1 MSNKA
6 TDFLREVKKQTTFA
20 AIAMLVMGILLLL
33 GSLSL
38 ICKALGLVMLAVG
51 LVYTVLYFINLTQG
65 ARVSSQIL
73 FGIALLMLGAI
84 FYFKGGILDSLLGL
98 FFAFALAVDGASK
111 LDRSVALFRSRR
123 LAGAS
128 VCPCR
133 HCRGAFDRLFRP
145 VGHPH
150 HRYLPDRRGHH
161 RPCDPCPLC
170 PQAPSLQKI
179 SIS

>member
-111 LDRSVALFRSRR
+111 LDRSVALFRSRNNAGWLVLLFA
-123 LAGAS
+123 LAAIAVALLIVFS
-128 VCPCR
+128 VLSGTRIIGICLIVE
-133 HCRGAFDRLFRP
+133 GIIDLVTLALFAPKRP
-145 VGHPH
+145 
-150 HRYLPDRRGHH
+150 R
-161 RPCDPCPLC
+161 
-170 PQAPSLQKI
+170 SKK
-179 SIS
+179 